1 MTSTTALIVLAVG
14 LAIVAG
20 LAAYAF
26 TLWREVRRRQVVS
39 EEELNRAHENCLS
52 NLDIVASSLLQEQVD
67 VTEGAWR
74 CKLLLD
80 ILDPRLLERPEFQAF
95 AEVYARTQH
104 LHTHSARKDLAP
116 RDRMREDRERL
127 EIEAEWRQPI
137 LKAAEEVIKFRRDWP
152 GSQH

>member
-1 MTSTTALIVLAVG
+1 MTTTTALIVLAVG

-26 TLWREVRRRQVVS
+26 TLWQEVKRRHAFRG
-39 EEELNRAHENCLS
+39 EELRRADENCL
-52 NLDIVASSLLQEQVD
+52 NKLEIVASSLLQEQVD

-80 ILDPRLLERPEFQAF
+80 ILDPSLLERPDFQAF
-95 AEVYARTQH
+95 GEVYARTQH
-104 LHTHSARKDLAP
+104 LHTHSARKELAP

-127 EIEAEWRQPI
+127 EVEAEWRQPI
-137 LKAAEEVIKFRRDWP
+137 LKAAEEVLRFRRGWP
-152 GSQH
+152 GSLN

>member
-1 MTSTTALIVLAVG
+1 MTTTTALILLGVG

-26 TLWREVRRRQVVS
+26 TLRQEVKRRQAFRQ
-39 EEELNRAHENCLS
+39 EELRRAHANCLE
-52 NLDIVASSLLQEQVD
+52 NLEIVASSLLQEQVD

-80 ILDPRLLERPEFQAF
+80 ILDPSLIERPGFQAF
-95 AEVYARTQH
+95 GEVYERTRH
-104 LHTHSARKDLAP
+104 LHTHSARRELTP

-127 EIEAEWRQPI
+127 EVEAEWRQPV
-137 LKAAEEVIKFRRDWP
+137 LSAAEEVLRFRRGWP
-152 GSQH
+152 DSLH